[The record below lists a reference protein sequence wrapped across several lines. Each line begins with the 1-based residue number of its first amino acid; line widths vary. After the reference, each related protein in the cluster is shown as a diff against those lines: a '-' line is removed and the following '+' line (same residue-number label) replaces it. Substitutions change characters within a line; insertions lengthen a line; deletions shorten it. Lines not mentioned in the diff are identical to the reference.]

1 MEINHKTINQ
11 IQIVELVG
19 RIDAVNNAK
28 TEDFFTKITDDQQ
41 SHIIVDCEKLDFINS
56 SGLRVFIMSL
66 KKAKKANK
74 ELLLCNLQKN
84 IKEVFQYSGFD
95 KLFNIQLNR
104 EDAIGKLN

>member
-1 MEINHKTINQ
+1 MEINQITLDK

-19 RIDAVNNAK
+19 RIDAINNAK
-28 TEDFFTKITDDQQ
+28 AEDFFTKITDNQQ
-41 SHIIVDCEKLDFINS
+41 SHIVVDCEKLDFINS

-66 KKAKKANK
+66 KKAKKASK

-95 KLFNIQLNR
+95 KLFNIHLNR
-104 EDAIGKLN
+104 EDAISKFN